1 MKKLIFIVL
10 FICSVSLY
18 ANYESDLLNRVK
30 PVEKKY
36 DSMITSAK
44 STVEM
49 VNAIGYA
56 SNEWDDELNKV
67 YKLLMSSL
75 SKDKQSTLRNT
86 QRNWI
91 KERDKKISQASNS
104 GGTADLING
113 NSVFLEETK
122 KRTLE
127 LAKSYDKLKN
137 SK

>member
-18 ANYESDLLNRVK
+18 ANYESDLLNRMK

-86 QRNWI
+86 
-91 KERDKKISQASNS
+91 
-104 GGTADLING
+104 
-113 NSVFLEETK
+113 
-122 KRTLE
+122 
-127 LAKSYDKLKN
+127 
-137 SK
+137 